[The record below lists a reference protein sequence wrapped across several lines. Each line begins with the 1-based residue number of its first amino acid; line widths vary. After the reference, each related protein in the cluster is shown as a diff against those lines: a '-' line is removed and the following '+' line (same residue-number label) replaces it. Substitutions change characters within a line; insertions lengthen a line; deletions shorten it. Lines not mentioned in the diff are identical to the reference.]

1 LFKRVLVANRGQ
13 IAVRIMQTCQELG
26 IRTIGVFSQQDANSP
41 HVFLADEAY
50 CLGEKDNAYS
60 DVEALLRFA
69 NKANAEAIHPGYGL
83 LSEDTNFIET
93 CASQKIVFVGPSAEL
108 TRRVLNRRTIREAAK
123 RAGLPLVPEA
133 KIGERTKLDE
143 AKVEASKMGYP
154 VVIKPSSGS
163 GKGMRVV
170 ESEKDFQFTL
180 ENERRESFSHFGSY
194 DVIVEK
200 FLPNVRYLEV
210 PFAMDSR
217 GTYVIF
223 PKSDGSIQRRR
234 NPLIEECPAF
244 GLPDATREE
253 LRTHTIALA
262 KEMSYVGFGICQF
275 LYDQDSNQIY
285 FLEMSTTLNA
295 GHPATEMVTG
305 VDLVELQLRLAAGE
319 PLNFKYSFI
328 RPRGV
333 AFACRIAAED
343 PTQDFMTTIGKV
355 AKLHEA
361 YGPGIRVDSGLYEG
375 QPIAVQKDAILAQ
388 VVVHGF
394 DREKALARLQ
404 RALNSTV
411 ILGLTT
417 NVPFLGEVSCH
428 PELVKKPVTT
438 MWLYNALQSWE
449 PPTPTPEAF
458 LGIVVADALAEQKE
472 GLYAYRIGRV
482 RLEATVTRKGKQ
494 YEIEI
499 DGKRQLVQVDPF
511 TPGSVRVVSPLR
523 PGQDIWAD
531 YGRAEQSRYVSVG
544 GRCYYL
550 TREA

>member
-1 LFKRVLVANRGQ
+1 MFKRVLVANRGQ

-50 CLGEKDNAYS
+50 SLGEKEDAYS
-60 DVEALLRFA
+60 DVEALLRVA
-69 NKANAEAIHPGYGL
+69 NKANAEAVHPGYGL
-83 LSEDTNFIET
+83 LSEDANFIET
-93 CASQKIVFVGPSAEL
+93 CASQKIAFVGPTAEM
-108 TRRVLNRRTIREAAK
+108 TRQVLNRRNIREVAK
-123 RAGLPLVPEA
+123 RIGLPLVPEA
-133 KIGERTKLDE
+133 KIGEKTKVDE
-143 AKVEASKMGYP
+143 AKAEALKMGYP

-170 ESEKDFQFTL
+170 DSEKEFQFTL

-200 FLPNVRYLEV
+200 FLPHVRYLEI
-210 PFAMDSR
+210 PFAIDSR
-217 GTYVIF
+217 GNYVIF
-223 PKSDGSIQRRR
+223 PESDGSIQRRR

-244 GLPDATREE
+244 GLPDSIRED
-253 LRTHTIALA
+253 LRNHTIALA
-262 KEMSYVGFGICQF
+262 KEMRYVGFGICQF
-275 LYDQDSNQIY
+275 LFDQETSQAY
-285 FLEMSTTLNA
+285 FLEMSTSLNA

-305 VDLVELQLRLAAGE
+305 IDIVELQLRLASGE
-319 PLNFKYSFI
+319 PLNFKYSYI

-343 PTQDFMTTIGKV
+343 PTQDFLTTTGKV

-375 QPIAVQKDAILAQ
+375 QPVAVQKDAILAQ

-394 DREKALARLQ
+394 EREKALARLR
-404 RALNSTV
+404 RALDSTV

-428 PELVKKPVTT
+428 PELAQKPLST
-438 MWLYNALQSWE
+438 MWLYNALQRWE

-458 LGIVVADALAEQKE
+458 LGIVIADALAEQKE
-472 GLYAYRIGRV
+472 GLYAYRVGRV
-482 RLEATVTRKGKQ
+482 RLEAKVSIKGKQ
-494 YEIEI
+494 YEVEI
-499 DGKRQLVQVDPF
+499 DGKRQLVQADPF
-511 TPGSVRVVSPLR
+511 TPGSVRVISPLR
-523 PGQDIWAD
+523 PGKDIWAD
-531 YGRAEQSRYVSVG
+531 YGRAEFSRYVSVG
-544 GRCYYL
+544 GRCYFL